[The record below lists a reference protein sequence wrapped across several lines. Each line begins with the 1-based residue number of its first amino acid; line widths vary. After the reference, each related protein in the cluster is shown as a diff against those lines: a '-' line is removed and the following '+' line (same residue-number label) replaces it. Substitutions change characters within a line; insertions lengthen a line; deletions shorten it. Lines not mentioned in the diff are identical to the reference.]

1 MVAAWRDELGV
12 GPWELPED
20 PRPRFWRGGCVRIL
34 EKGRVLRA
42 GLGLGLL
49 IEASPCQA
57 CAPDDP
63 RPQPPRFPKA
73 CLEHVACSHEGPRPG
88 AAGRPAVLCAG

>member
-1 MVAAWRDELGV
+1 M
-12 GPWELPED
+12 P
-20 PRPRFWRGGCVRIL
+20 

-42 GLGLGLL
+42 GTGLGLL

-63 RPQPPRFPKA
+63 SLQPPRLPEA
-73 CLEHVACSHEGPRPG
+73 RLEHVACGHEGPRPG
-88 AAGRPAVLCAG
+88 AAGRSAVLWPR